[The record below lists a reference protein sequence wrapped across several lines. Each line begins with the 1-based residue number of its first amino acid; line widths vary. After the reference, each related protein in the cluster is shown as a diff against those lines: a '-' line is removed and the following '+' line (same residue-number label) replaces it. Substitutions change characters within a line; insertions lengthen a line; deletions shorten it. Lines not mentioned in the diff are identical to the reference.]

1 MTGNVTRIVQDRGF
15 AFVRAGEQDYFL
27 HHTELENCQ
36 FNKLQIGD
44 QIRFEPAET
53 TKGLRA
59 TSASK
64 V

>member
-1 MTGNVTRIVQDRGF
+1 MTGNVTRIVSDRGF
-15 AFVRAGEQDYFL
+15 AFVRAGDQDYFL
-27 HHTELENCQ
+27 HHTELQNTA
-36 FNKLQIGD
+36 FNKLQLGD

-59 TSASK
+59 TNASK